1 MGRSAE
7 RRQQSWDVSVRWAR
21 RHPQLSVVALGVVGI
36 MTVGS
41 FLFAIA
47 AVTSAQWGE
56 ALFWLVSSGYGS
68 WVSWSWMRIR
78 RGEPRPTTWR
88 G

>member
-1 MGRSAE
+1 M
-7 RRQQSWDVSVRWAR
+7 RWAR
-21 RHPQLSVVALGVVGI
+21 RHPQLSVVALWVVGI
-36 MTVGS
+36 MSVGS
-41 FLFAIA
+41 LLFAIA

-56 ALFWLVSSGYGS
+56 ALFWLVSSGYGG

-78 RGEPRPTTWR
+78 RGEVRPTSRR